1 MPYSS
6 VFAPDLFAGQT
17 IIVTS
22 GGSGL
27 GRCTAHE
34 LAALGAQ
41 VVIVGRRQEKLDS
54 VAAEIAEDGGKVFAL
69 TCDIRIPAC
78 A

>member
-1 MPYSS
+1 MKYQS
-6 VFAPDLFAGQT
+6 VYRNDLFKGRV
-17 IIVTS
+17 IIVTG

-41 VVIVGRRQEKLDS
+41 VVIVGRNDEKLQT
-54 VAAEIAEDGGKVFAL
+54 VKAEILEDGGLISTFV
-69 TCDIRIPAC
+69 
-78 A
+78 